1 MTNKV
6 QATFRDYDII
16 RYPVM
21 TEKSTKLLEIA
32 NAYVF
37 VVDKF
42 ATKPEIKIAIQRVFG
57 VKVKSVNTISVQGK
71 RKVFR
76 GKPGQRADFKKAII
90 RLESGEKIDLG
101 VGV

>member
-1 MTNKV
+1 MTEKS

-21 TEKSTKLLEIA
+21 TEKSTMILEMA

-42 ATKPEIKIAIQRVFG
+42 ASKPEIKNAIERVFG
-57 VKVKSVNTISVQGK
+57 VEVLSVNTILNKGK

-76 GKPGQRADFKKAII
+76 GRRGKRANFKKAII
-90 RLESGEKIDLG
+90 RLVEGNKIELG